1 MTKSALD
8 IKAPSFSGSP
18 LAKFHSSAPVCLPNR
33 LGNGSNLF
41 RHQKDAW
48 LMALPLFKPSNAP
61 SYRLLPAFR

>member
-41 RHQKDAW
+41 RHQKDA
-48 LMALPLFKPSNAP
+48 
-61 SYRLLPAFR
+61 